1 MQFDFS
7 LVVLCAELCD
17 PLCLNALKL
26 NTKGAKGLTKGHKGF
41 IYIYYLYYH
50 RVGIAIIHLF
60 NKLFTVIFAPT
71 FLNRLNN
78 KA

>member
-1 MQFDFS
+1 MFIQRMS
-7 LVVLCAELCD
+7 GGQEGHVK
-17 PLCLNALKL
+17 LK
-26 NTKGAKGLTKGHKGF
+26 N
-41 IYIYYLYYH
+41 YYSF
-50 RVGIAIIHLF
+50 A

>member
-1 MQFDFS
+1 
-7 LVVLCAELCD
+7 VVLCAELCD
-17 PLCLNALKL
+17 PLSLNALKL

-41 IYIYYLYYH
+41 ICTFYLFYH
-50 RVGIAIIHLF
+50 TGENAIIHLF